1 MYHFQLIGSPDSSL
15 KRAPLTLKQ
24 FDDLIQKETY
34 GKVKDALQE
43 QSSNRKNNSRLMK
56 DLRLDLTPSV
66 VERIKTQRLA
76 QMENGARFFKYR
88 KDGGGREKGKEI
100 YCKLDASHKT
110 LHHIDVNE
118 GDADPSYEML
128 LTDDTSIPVCN
139 IEGILIQSPIKP
151 SFLR

>member
-1 MYHFQLIGSPDSSL
+1 
-15 KRAPLTLKQ
+15 
-24 FDDLIQKETY
+24 
-34 GKVKDALQE
+34 
-43 QSSNRKNNSRLMK
+43 MK
-56 DLRLDLTPSV
+56 DLKSDLTPSV

-139 IEGILIQSPIKP
+139 IEGMLIQILIKP
-151 SFLR
+151 TFMR